1 MAPAT
6 YLALCEDTSRLLAD
20 YPMAFRDGTMFELE
34 DFPNLLA
41 DGGTLWLLDDQDSIM
56 QSVHYT
62 PDWHHP
68 LLQDKRGVSL
78 ERISW
83 NGTET
88 EAQIWQ
94 SAAST
99 SGFATPGYQNSQ
111 WMAQQSSTEM
121 LLADPA
127 IFYPDQ
133 SGYLDYTRIYLSS
146 VGPGSM
152 GNLKIFDP
160 QGRLVRRLA
169 QNASLAEKQVFI
181 WDGTDDQHRR
191 AKNGYY
197 IIWAETFDTNGR
209 MRISKAKVAIGS
221 RY

>member
-1 MAPAT
+1 
-6 YLALCEDTSRLLAD
+6 
-20 YPMAFRDGTMFELE
+20 
-34 DFPNLLA
+34 
-41 DGGTLWLLDDQDSIM
+41 
-56 QSVHYT
+56 
-62 PDWHHP
+62 
-68 LLQDKRGVSL
+68 
-78 ERISW
+78 
-83 NGTET
+83 
-88 EAQIWQ
+88 
-94 SAAST
+94 
-99 SGFATPGYQNSQ
+99 
-111 WMAQQSSTEM
+111 
-121 LLADPA
+121 
-127 IFYPDQ
+127 
-133 SGYLDYTRIYLSS
+133 
-146 VGPGSM
+146 M